1 MALKQNLTHKITETR
16 DDKVFTPFNIEQAL
30 DARYVIIRRKYIIDI
45 QFFKNISYVEMQSQK
60 QYIHVYLHGL
70 LSVLIILYVMTL

>member
-30 DARYVIIRRKYIIDI
+30 DARYVIIRRKYVIDI
-45 QFFKNISYVEMQSQK
+45 QFF
-60 QYIHVYLHGL
+60 
-70 LSVLIILYVMTL
+70 